1 MKRTVFE
8 LLKQIDQQ
16 QVVTVPPHASV
27 FEALLTL
34 ERKSCS
40 ALLVVENDHLQGIFS
55 EKDFARATVYK
66 GVQLTEKVTSLM
78 TTKIYYAE
86 PGFTLDECLQV
97 MTANHI
103 RHLPVLDNKRPI
115 ALLSMRHIMEALV
128 SDQEAQIRDLTAYI
142 TGSSAS
148 VDSNSKKSNIRNPV
162 YFATT
167 NQEAL

>member
-8 LLKQIDQQ
+8 LLRQINQQ
-16 QVVTVPPHASV
+16 QIVTVSSQASV
-27 FEALLTL
+27 YEALLTL

-40 ALLVVENDHLQGIFS
+40 ALLVVENDRLQGIFS

-66 GVQLTEKVTSLM
+66 GIQLTEKVTSLM

-86 PGFTLDECLQV
+86 PSFTLEECLQI
-97 MTANHI
+97 MTSNHI
-103 RHLPVLDNKRPI
+103 RHLPILDNKRPI
-115 ALLSMRHIMEALV
+115 AILSMRHIMEAFV
-128 SDQEAQIRDLTAYI
+128 ADQQAQIRDLTVYI

-148 VDSNSKKSNIRNPV
+148 VDSNWTKSNVRTPV

-167 NQEAL
+167 NQESL